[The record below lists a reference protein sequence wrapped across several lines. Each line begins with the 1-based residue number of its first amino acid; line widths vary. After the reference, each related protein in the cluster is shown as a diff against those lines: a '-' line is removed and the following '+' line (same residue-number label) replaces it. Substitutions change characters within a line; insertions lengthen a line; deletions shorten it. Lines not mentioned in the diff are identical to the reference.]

1 MCMDPRPAGVV
12 WAGIDLGTQSV
23 RVLLA
28 DDAGR
33 VLALGSARLTSHRRS
48 DAGRRHEQDPH
59 QWWDAVGEASRQAV
73 GDLPPAWRSARVGAV
88 AVCSTSGTVLLG
100 DDRGAP
106 LTPALMYDDARAVD
120 ELARLTKRLDETGG
134 SGDSGGSG
142 TAVQLSWA
150 LPKIDWLFRHHTT
163 TGLSGRY
170 VAHSAD
176 VIAAALVGHRV
187 DTDSSHALKSG
198 YDVVARRW
206 DERLLTAAGVD
217 PATLPAVVPP
227 GSTLGTVTPAAAEHT
242 GIAAGTPVVAGM
254 TDGCAAQ
261 IAAGALTHGSW
272 NSVLGTT
279 LVLKG
284 VSPTLIDDPAGAVYS
299 HRHPDGGWLPGGAS
313 NVGAGAVAAEFPDDD
328 LDALAAAAGRRYE
341 PAGAVV
347 YPLTARGERFPFVRP
362 DATRFELGATSS
374 RAERYAAVVQ
384 GVAYVERLCFER
396 LAALGAPIDGDI
408 RITGGGTRSDYWNQ
422 LRADVLGRPLVIPR
436 TPEPAFGMAVLA
448 SAAGHGRDAA
458 GVTVTRRA
466 AVMVG
471 RRAVIEPRADAH
483 ERLTGGYD
491 RLVAELTRRGYLDH
505 ADGDVPAADST
516 ARPARDQS
524 VARAPTEGVG
534 APASDDAAA
543 ETPAQHDGSANDAST
558 QDTAGTPSTGGG
570 SKPVP
575 PPAPTTAA
583 RRPSGRYAP

>member
-1 MCMDPRPAGVV
+1 MDPRPADVIRV
-12 WAGIDLGTQSV
+12 GIDLGTQSV
-23 RVLLA
+23 RALLA

-48 DAGRRHEQDPH
+48 DGDRRHEQDPH
-59 QWWDAVGEASRQAV
+59 QWWDAVGTASRQAFGALTPERRRAV
-73 GDLPPAWRSARVGAV
+73 VGAV
-88 AVCSTSGTVLLG
+88 AICSTSGTVLLG
-100 DDRGAP
+100 DDHGAP

-120 ELARLTKRLDETGG
+120 ELARLNERLDDGR
-134 SGDSGGSG
+134 
-142 TAVQLSWA
+142 AAIQLSWA

-163 TGLSGRY
+163 TGRSGRH
-170 VAHSAD
+170 VMHSAD

-198 YDVVARRW
+198 YDVVAGQW
-206 DERLLTAAGVD
+206 DEPLLAAAGVV

-227 GSTLGTVTPAAAEHT
+227 GSTLGTVTAAAAEHT
-242 GIAAGTPVVAGM
+242 GIPAGTRVVAGM

-261 IAAGALTHGSW
+261 IAAGALTLGSW
-272 NSVLGTT
+272 NAVLGTT

-284 VSPTLIDDPAGAVYS
+284 VSATLIDDPAGAVYS

-313 NVGAGAVAAEFPDDD
+313 NVGAGAVAGEFADDD
-328 LDALAAAAGRRYE
+328 LDALAAEAGRRFE
-341 PAGAVV
+341 PAGAVI

-362 DATRFELGATSS
+362 DASRFELGATSS

-448 SAAGHGRDAA
+448 SAGHHADP
-458 GVTVTRRA
+458 GVTVTDRA
-466 AVMVG
+466 AAMVG
-471 RRAVIEPRADAH
+471 RRAVVEPRADAH
-483 ERLTGGYD
+483 ERLTQGYD
-491 RLVAELTRRGYLDH
+491 RLVAELTRRGHLE
-505 ADGDVPAADST
+505 AATPATTSATPATTATTST
-516 ARPARDQS
+516 A
-524 VARAPTEGVG
+524 
-534 APASDDAAA
+534 
-543 ETPAQHDGSANDAST
+543 AQ
-558 QDTAGTPSTGGG
+558 
-570 SKPVP
+570 
-575 PPAPTTAA
+575 
-583 RRPSGRYAP
+583 RLSGRFSP

>member
-1 MCMDPRPAGVV
+1 MDPRPADVIWV
-12 WAGIDLGTQSV
+12 GIDLGTQSV

-28 DDAGR
+28 DDTGR
-33 VLALGSARLTSHRRS
+33 VLALGSARLTSHRNS
-48 DAGRRHEQDPH
+48 AGGRRHEQDPH
-59 QWWDAVGEASRQAV
+59 QWWDAVGEASRQAFAA
-73 GDLPPAWRSARVGAV
+73 LAPEQRRIAVGAV

-100 DDRGAP
+100 DDRGTP

-120 ELARLTKRLDETGG
+120 ELARLHERLDAAYGAAAPETAGPGAAGSSNVSAGG
-134 SGDSGGSG
+134 SGRG

-163 TGLSGRY
+163 TGLSGRH
-170 VAHSAD
+170 VVHSAD

-198 YDVVARRW
+198 YDVVAGRW
-206 DERLLTAAGVD
+206 DQRLLAAAGVD
-217 PATLPAVVPP
+217 PGTLPAVVPP
-227 GSTLGTVTPAAAEHT
+227 GTTLGAVTPAAAQHT

-261 IAAGALTHGSW
+261 IAAGALTPGSW

-284 VSPTLIDDPAGAVYS
+284 VSLTLIDDPAGAVYS

-313 NVGAGAVAAEFPDDD
+313 NVGAGAVAGEFADDD
-328 LDALAAAAGRRYE
+328 LEALAAEAGRRYE
-341 PAGAVV
+341 PAGAVI

-362 DATRFELGATSS
+362 DAARFELGTTSS

-396 LAALGAPIDGDI
+396 LAALGAPVDGDI

-436 TPEPAFGMAVLA
+436 TPEPAFGMAILA
-448 SAAGHGRDAA
+448 SAAGHSADAT
-458 GVTVTRRA
+458 VTVTQRA
-466 AVMVG
+466 AAMVT
-471 RRAVIEPRADAH
+471 RRGVVEPRFDAH
-483 ERLTGGYD
+483 ERLSTGYD
-491 RLVAELTRRGYLDH
+491 RLVAELIRYGYLDPAGH
-505 ADGDVPAADST
+505 RAAATPAA
-516 ARPARDQS
+516 PA
-524 VARAPTEGVG
+524 PHGT
-534 APASDDAAA
+534 
-543 ETPAQHDGSANDAST
+543 TPA
-558 QDTAGTPSTGGG
+558 TPST
-570 SKPVP
+570 
-575 PPAPTTAA
+575 TAA
-583 RRPSGRYAP
+583 HRLGR

>member
-1 MCMDPRPAGVV
+1 MEPRPADVIRV
-12 WAGIDLGTQSV
+12 GIDLGTQSV

-28 DDAGR
+28 DDGGR
-33 VLALGSARLTSHRRS
+33 VLALGSAPLTSHRRS

-59 QWWDAVGEASRQAV
+59 QWWEAVGQASRQAF
-73 GDLPPAWRSARVGAV
+73 GALAPSQRTLPLGAV

-100 DDRGAP
+100 DERGAP

-120 ELARLTKRLDETGG
+120 ELARLHDRLGE
-134 SGDSGGSG
+134 

-163 TGLSGRY
+163 TGLTGRY

-206 DERLLTAAGVD
+206 DERLLEAADVD
-217 PATLPAVVPP
+217 PATLPAVVAP
-227 GSTLGTVTPAAAEHT
+227 GATLGAVTPSAAEHT

-261 IAAGALTHGSW
+261 IAAGALTPGSW

-284 VSPTLIDDPAGAVYS
+284 VSSTLIDDPAGAVYS

-313 NVGAGAVAAEFPDDD
+313 NVGAGAVAGEFADDD
-328 LDALAAAAGRRYE
+328 LDALAAEAGRRFE

-362 DATRFELGATSS
+362 DATRFELGTTSS

-396 LAALGAPIDGDI
+396 LAELGADVGGEVS
-408 RITGGGTRSDYWNQ
+408 ITGGATRSAYWNQ
-422 LRADVLGRPLVIPR
+422 LRADVLGRPLVLPS

-448 SAAGHGRDAA
+448 SAGHRAGAA
-458 GVTVTRRA
+458 ATVTQRA
-466 AVMVG
+466 AAMVG
-471 RRAVIEPRADAH
+471 RSAVVEPRADAH
-483 ERLTGGYD
+483 ERLSAGYD
-491 RLVAELTRRGYLDH
+491 RLVAELTRRGYLD
-505 ADGDVPAADST
+505 PANALSS
-516 ARPARDQS
+516 RN
-524 VARAPTEGVG
+524 
-534 APASDDAAA
+534 AS
-543 ETPAQHDGSANDAST
+543 
-558 QDTAGTPSTGGG
+558 
-570 SKPVP
+570 
-575 PPAPTTAA
+575 
-583 RRPSGRYAP
+583 

>member
-1 MCMDPRPAGVV
+1 MDPRPADVIRV
-12 WAGIDLGTQSV
+12 GIDLGTQSV

-48 DAGRRHEQDPH
+48 DGDRRHEQDPH
-59 QWWDAVGEASRQAV
+59 QWWEAVGEASRQAF
-73 GDLPPAWRSARVGAV
+73 GALPPAQRPGVAGTGGAVVVGAV
-88 AVCSTSGTVLLG
+88 AICSTSGTVLLG
-100 DDRGAP
+100 DDNGAP

-120 ELARLTKRLDETGG
+120 ELARLNARLGVTRA
-134 SGDSGGSG
+134 
-142 TAVQLSWA
+142 AVQLSWA

-163 TGLSGRY
+163 TGLSGRH
-170 VAHSAD
+170 VLHSAD

-198 YDVVARRW
+198 YDVVAGRW
-206 DERLLTAAGVD
+206 DAALLAAADVD

-227 GSTLGTVTPAAAEHT
+227 GSTLGTVTAAAAEHT
-242 GIAAGTPVVAGM
+242 GIPAGTPVVAGM

-261 IAAGALTHGSW
+261 IAAGALTVGSW

-284 VSPTLIDDPAGAVYS
+284 VSATLIDDPAGAVYS

-313 NVGAGAVAAEFPDDD
+313 NVGAGAVAGEFADDD
-328 LDALAAAAGRRYE
+328 LDALAAEAGRRFE
-341 PAGAVV
+341 PAGAVI

-396 LAALGAPIDGDI
+396 LAALGAPTDGDI

-436 TPEPAFGMAVLA
+436 TPEPAYGMAVLA
-448 SAAGHGRDAA
+448 SASGHHADAKA
-458 GVTVTRRA
+458 TVTDRA

-471 RRAVIEPRADAH
+471 RRAVVEPRAVAH
-483 ERLTGGYD
+483 ERLTEGYD
-491 RLVAELTRRGYLDH
+491 RLVAELTRRGHLD
-505 ADGDVPAADST
+505 AARPVDDDGHGDGPGDPQATTST
-516 ARPARDQS
+516 A
-524 VARAPTEGVG
+524 
-534 APASDDAAA
+534 
-543 ETPAQHDGSANDAST
+543 AQ
-558 QDTAGTPSTGGG
+558 
-570 SKPVP
+570 
-575 PPAPTTAA
+575 
-583 RRPSGRYAP
+583 RLSGRYAP

>member
-1 MCMDPRPAGVV
+1 MDPRSADVIWV
-12 WAGIDLGTQSV
+12 GIDLGTQSV

-28 DDAGR
+28 DDTGQ

-59 QWWDAVGEASRQAV
+59 QWWEAVGEASRQAF
-73 GDLPPAWRSARVGAV
+73 GELPPACRSAPVGAV

-120 ELARLTKRLDETGG
+120 ELARLKRRLAEADG
-134 SGDSGGSG
+134 SAGSG

-198 YDVVARRW
+198 YDVAGRRW
-206 DERLLTAAGVD
+206 DERLLGAAGVD
-217 PATLPAVVPP
+217 PATLPEVVAP
-227 GSTLGTVTPAAAEHT
+227 GSTLGTVTHAAAAHT
-242 GIAAGTPVVAGM
+242 GIAAGTPIVAGM

-261 IAAGALTHGSW
+261 IAAGALTPGSW

-313 NVGAGAVAAEFPDDD
+313 NVGAGAVAGEFADDD

-341 PAGAVV
+341 PAGAVI

-396 LAALGAPIDGDI
+396 LAALGAPVDGDI

-448 SAAGHGRDAA
+448 SAAGHRVDAP
-458 GVTVTRRA
+458 GVTVTQRA
-466 AVMVG
+466 AAMVG
-471 RRAVIEPRADAH
+471 RRAVVEPRADAH
-483 ERLTGGYD
+483 ERLAEGYD
-491 RLVAELTRRGYLDH
+491 RLVAELTRRGYLDD
-505 ADGDVPAADST
+505 ADEAA
-516 ARPARDQS
+516 
-524 VARAPTEGVG
+524 
-534 APASDDAAA
+534 
-543 ETPAQHDGSANDAST
+543 
-558 QDTAGTPSTGGG
+558 PSTG
-570 SKPVP
+570 ST
-575 PPAPTTAA
+575 PTTAA
-583 RRPSGRYAP
+583 QRLSSRYTP

>member
-1 MCMDPRPAGVV
+1 MHMDPRPADVIRV
-12 WAGIDLGTQSV
+12 GIDLGTQSV

-33 VLALGSARLTSHRRS
+33 VLALGSARLTSHRRG
-48 DAGRRHEQDPH
+48 DGDRRHEQDPH
-59 QWWDAVGEASRQAV
+59 QWWEAVGDASRQAF
-73 GDLPPAWRSARVGAV
+73 GALPTARPRGAAGTGATPSAGGPPVVGAV
-88 AVCSTSGTVLLG
+88 AICSTSGTVLLG
-100 DDRGAP
+100 DDHGAP

-120 ELARLTKRLDETGG
+120 ELARLNARL
-134 SGDSGGSG
+134 GDGR
-142 TAVQLSWA
+142 TVQLSWA

-163 TGLSGRY
+163 TGLSGRH
-170 VAHSAD
+170 VMHSAD

-198 YDVVARRW
+198 YDVVAGRW
-206 DERLLTAAGVD
+206 DAALLAAADVD

-227 GSTLGTVTPAAAEHT
+227 GTTLGTVTAAAAEHT
-242 GIAAGTPVVAGM
+242 GIPAGTPVVAGM

-261 IAAGALTHGSW
+261 IAAGALTVGSW

-284 VSPTLIDDPAGAVYS
+284 VSATLIDDPAGAVYS

-313 NVGAGAVAAEFPDDD
+313 NVGAGAVAGEFADDD
-328 LDALAAAAGRRYE
+328 LDALAAEAGRRFE
-341 PAGAVV
+341 PAGAVI

-384 GVAYVERLCFER
+384 GVAFVERLCFER
-396 LAALGAPIDGDI
+396 LAALGAPTDGDI

-422 LRADVLGRPLVIPR
+422 LRADVLGRPLVMPR

-448 SAAGHGRDAA
+448 SASGHHADAK
-458 GVTVTRRA
+458 VTVTDRA

-471 RRAVIEPRADAH
+471 RRAVVEPRADAH
-483 ERLTGGYD
+483 ERLTEGYE
-491 RLVAELTRRGYLDH
+491 RLVAELTRRGHLDP
-505 ADGDVPAADST
+505 APAPAPAADDDAHDDGTRDDGVPGDPQATTST
-516 ARPARDQS
+516 A
-524 VARAPTEGVG
+524 
-534 APASDDAAA
+534 
-543 ETPAQHDGSANDAST
+543 AQ
-558 QDTAGTPSTGGG
+558 
-570 SKPVP
+570 
-575 PPAPTTAA
+575 
-583 RRPSGRYAP
+583 RLSGRYAP

>member
-1 MCMDPRPAGVV
+1 MDPRPADVIRV
-12 WAGIDLGTQSV
+12 GIDLGTQSV

-33 VLALGSARLTSHRRS
+33 VLALGSARLTSHRRG
-48 DAGRRHEQDPH
+48 DGDRRHEQDPH
-59 QWWDAVGEASRQAV
+59 QWWEAVGDASRQAF
-73 GDLPPAWRSARVGAV
+73 GALPTARPRGAAGTGATPSAGGPPVVGAV
-88 AVCSTSGTVLLG
+88 AICSTSGTVLLG
-100 DDRGAP
+100 DDHGAP

-120 ELARLTKRLDETGG
+120 ELARLNARL
-134 SGDSGGSG
+134 GDGR
-142 TAVQLSWA
+142 TVQLSWA

-163 TGLSGRY
+163 TGLSGRH
-170 VAHSAD
+170 VMHSAD

-198 YDVVARRW
+198 YDVVAGRW
-206 DERLLTAAGVD
+206 DAALLAAADVD

-227 GSTLGTVTPAAAEHT
+227 GTTLGTVTAAAAEHT
-242 GIAAGTPVVAGM
+242 GIPAGTPVVAGM

-261 IAAGALTHGSW
+261 IAAGALTVGSW

-284 VSPTLIDDPAGAVYS
+284 VSATLIDDPAGAVYS

-313 NVGAGAVAAEFPDDD
+313 NVGAGAVAGEFADDD
-328 LDALAAAAGRRYE
+328 LDALAAEAGRRFE
-341 PAGAVV
+341 PAGAVI

-384 GVAYVERLCFER
+384 GVAFVERLCFER
-396 LAALGAPIDGDI
+396 LAALGAPTDGDI

-422 LRADVLGRPLVIPR
+422 LRADVLGRPLVMPR

-448 SAAGHGRDAA
+448 SASGHHADAK
-458 GVTVTRRA
+458 VTVTDRA

-471 RRAVIEPRADAH
+471 RRAVVEPCADAH
-483 ERLTGGYD
+483 ERLTEGYE
-491 RLVAELTRRGYLDH
+491 RLVAELTRRGHLDP
-505 ADGDVPAADST
+505 APAPAPAADDDAHDDGTRDDGVPGDPQATTST
-516 ARPARDQS
+516 A
-524 VARAPTEGVG
+524 
-534 APASDDAAA
+534 
-543 ETPAQHDGSANDAST
+543 AQ
-558 QDTAGTPSTGGG
+558 
-570 SKPVP
+570 
-575 PPAPTTAA
+575 
-583 RRPSGRYAP
+583 RLSGRYAP